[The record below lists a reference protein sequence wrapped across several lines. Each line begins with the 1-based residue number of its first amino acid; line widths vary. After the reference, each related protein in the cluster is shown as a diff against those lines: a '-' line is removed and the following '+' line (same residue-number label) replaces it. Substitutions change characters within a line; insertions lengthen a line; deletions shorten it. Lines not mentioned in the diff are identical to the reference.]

1 LFCFV
6 CFSFQD
12 SISVSKS
19 NSQNRFTFIFCFHQ
33 FVRRISI
40 STFSIVFTYTPLRP
54 TKYRTNR
61 LYFLAS
67 AGEEERLAIEAEDE
81 RVAFF
86 SREAEE
92 PPTEPLIFPLG
103 SLEEESPVCFLAC
116 PNSVERQR
124 VAKFN
129 EQTVSPKL

>member
-1 LFCFV
+1 
-6 CFSFQD
+6 
-12 SISVSKS
+12 
-19 NSQNRFTFIFCFHQ
+19 
-33 FVRRISI
+33 
-40 STFSIVFTYTPLRP
+40 LRP